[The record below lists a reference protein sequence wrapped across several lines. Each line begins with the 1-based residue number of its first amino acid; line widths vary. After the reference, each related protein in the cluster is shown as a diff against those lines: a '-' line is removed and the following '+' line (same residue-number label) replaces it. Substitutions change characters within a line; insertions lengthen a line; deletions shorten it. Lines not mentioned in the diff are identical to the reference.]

1 MYINTWR
8 WESWGN
14 EQGKHD
20 NLKVVIS
27 FRWKSIHLIAKMHS
41 GNHTH
46 FLVIQRQKFPF
57 FKMKEAGIVW
67 TDHLPFEHEMG
78 MDMCF
83 TAETSNNS
91 INLWSVTL
99 ALAAANRWYSSKTEE
114 RHHLCSFLKH
124 PTRQPVRCFPRLQWI
139 RSGWF
144 LTSRTTFKASRI
156 VSSGMLTK
164 GSWMHNTLDINI

>member
-124 PTRQPVRCFPRLQWI
+124 PTRQPVRCCKVEKKPQMSAFCTVLGK
-139 RSGWF
+139 S
-144 LTSRTTFKASRI
+144 L
-156 VSSGMLTK
+156 VSCVRDSLFRGRMQ
-164 GSWMHNTLDINI
+164 